1 MSSSTRLQRAE
12 ALTSACLALALVA
25 LGAIAPAAEA
35 RMQAAALAPTAGP
48 GPDHVRRYFD
58 DARPLGAGRLTWF
71 GLHVYDAQ
79 LFVSSGFDPANPSAK
94 PLALELTYARAL
106 SGKAIADRSYD
117 EIVKLAIGSDAQR
130 TRWRGEMAAIFPDVK
145 GGQRLAGI
153 YRPDAPTRF
162 YLDGRYLGEVTDPAF
177 GRAFFAIWLDPRT
190 SAPQLRSRLLGG
202 T

>member
-1 MSSSTRLQRAE
+1 MSSSTRSWRAE
-12 ALTSACLALALVA
+12 ALAGAYVALALTA
-25 LGAIAPAAEA
+25 AAPPAAA

-48 GPDHVRRYFD
+48 GPEHVARYFD

-79 LFVSSGFDPANPSAK
+79 LFVSNGFNAADPAAR

-106 SGKAIADRSYD
+106 SGKAIAQRSYD

-130 TRWRGEMAAIFPDVK
+130 TRWRSEMTAIFPDVK
-145 GGQRLAGI
+145 SGQRLAGI
-153 YRPDAPTRF
+153 YRPEAPTRF
-162 YLDGRYLGEVTDPAF
+162 YLDGRFLGEVADPAF

-190 SAPQLRSRLLGG
+190 SAPQLRNRLLG
-202 T
+202 TP